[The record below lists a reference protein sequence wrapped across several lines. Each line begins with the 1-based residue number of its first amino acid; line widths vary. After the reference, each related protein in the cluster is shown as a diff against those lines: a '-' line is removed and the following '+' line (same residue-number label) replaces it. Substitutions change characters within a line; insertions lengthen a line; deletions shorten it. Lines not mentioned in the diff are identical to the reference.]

1 MNTEHIEK
9 IILGHFL
16 GDLTDFEEKELY
28 HWLQADKKN
37 RRLFSEMS
45 DWWAISYVPYFSS
58 RVEANFQKRFGELMD
73 KEPRIS
79 SKRISFAHSWLQIV
93 ATVIVMLAIGGLSYY
108 AGISIHEQNQENI
121 CFETSAPLGARSK
134 VSLSDGSV
142 VWLNAGSSLSYNK
155 DFSDKFREVY
165 LKGEAYFEVTPDS
178 LKPFVVKS
186 ESLNV
191 KVLGTTFNVR
201 TYEDENLVNVVLRT
215 GRVDVSL
222 NGSNQKVIELQPNEK
237 LSYNKVNEE
246 LEKIPVNADDVC
258 EWVNGKMKFTK
269 VPFGILAKD
278 LERRYNVKIV
288 IESKSLREEAFTG
301 SFTSEHTIYDVLRE
315 IDVEKQY
322 RWDQNGNVFV
332 ICDK

>member
-1 MNTEHIEK
+1 M
-9 IILGHFL
+9 
-16 GDLTDFEEKELY
+16 Y
-28 HWLQADKKN
+28 
-37 RRLFSEMS
+37 
-45 DWWAISYVPYFSS
+45 
-58 RVEANFQKRFGELMD
+58 KR
-73 KEPRIS
+73 
-79 SKRISFAHSWLQIV
+79 Q
-93 ATVIVMLAIGGLSYY
+93 
-108 AGISIHEQNQENI
+108 GISIHEQNQENI

-142 VWLNAGSSLSYNK
+142 IWLNAGSSLSYNK

-322 RWDQNGNVFV
+322 NTSVNFYRK
-332 ICDK
+332 IKS

>member
-1 MNTEHIEK
+1 M
-9 IILGHFL
+9 
-16 GDLTDFEEKELY
+16 
-28 HWLQADKKN
+28 
-37 RRLFSEMS
+37 
-45 DWWAISYVPYFSS
+45 
-58 RVEANFQKRFGELMD
+58 
-73 KEPRIS
+73 
-79 SKRISFAHSWLQIV
+79 
-93 ATVIVMLAIGGLSYY
+93 
-108 AGISIHEQNQENI
+108 
-121 CFETSAPLGARSK
+121 
-134 VSLSDGSV
+134 
-142 VWLNAGSSLSYNK
+142 NAGSSLSYNK

-237 LSYNKVNEE
+237 LSYNKVNKE

-258 EWVNGKMKFTK
+258 EWINGKMKFTK

-322 RWDQNGNVFV
+322 KWEQTGNVFV

>member
-28 HWLQADKKN
+28 HWLQTDKKN

-165 LKGEAYFEVTPDS
+165 LKGEA
-178 LKPFVVKS
+178 
-186 ESLNV
+186 
-191 KVLGTTFNVR
+191 
-201 TYEDENLVNVVLRT
+201 
-215 GRVDVSL
+215 
-222 NGSNQKVIELQPNEK
+222 
-237 LSYNKVNEE
+237 
-246 LEKIPVNADDVC
+246 
-258 EWVNGKMKFTK
+258 
-269 VPFGILAKD
+269 
-278 LERRYNVKIV
+278 
-288 IESKSLREEAFTG
+288 
-301 SFTSEHTIYDVLRE
+301 
-315 IDVEKQY
+315 
-322 RWDQNGNVFV
+322 
-332 ICDK
+332 

>member
-1 MNTEHIEK
+1 M
-9 IILGHFL
+9 
-16 GDLTDFEEKELY
+16 
-28 HWLQADKKN
+28 
-37 RRLFSEMS
+37 
-45 DWWAISYVPYFSS
+45 
-58 RVEANFQKRFGELMD
+58 
-73 KEPRIS
+73 
-79 SKRISFAHSWLQIV
+79 
-93 ATVIVMLAIGGLSYY
+93 
-108 AGISIHEQNQENI
+108 
-121 CFETSAPLGARSK
+121 
-134 VSLSDGSV
+134 
-142 VWLNAGSSLSYNK
+142 
-155 DFSDKFREVY
+155 
-165 LKGEAYFEVTPDS
+165 
-178 LKPFVVKS
+178 KPFVVKS

-237 LSYNKVNEE
+237 LSYNKVNKE

-258 EWVNGKMKFTK
+258 EWINGKMKFTK

-322 RWDQNGNVFV
+322 KWEQTGNVFV

>member
-1 MNTEHIEK
+1 MRV
-9 IILGHFL
+9 
-16 GDLTDFEEKELY
+16 Y
-28 HWLQADKKN
+28 QY
-37 RRLFSEMS
+37 MS
-45 DWWAISYVPYFSS
+45 
-58 RVEANFQKRFGELMD
+58 
-73 KEPRIS
+73 
-79 SKRISFAHSWLQIV
+79 
-93 ATVIVMLAIGGLSYY
+93 
-108 AGISIHEQNQENI
+108 NQENI

-142 VWLNAGSSLSYNK
+142 IWLNAGSSLSYNK

-237 LSYNKVNEE
+237 LSYNKVNKE

-322 RWDQNGNVFV
+322 KWEQTGNVFV